1 MVQSIFGKFFGIIM
15 MDIYNFVEFALQ
27 YLALFHSWHYT
38 FFQLLYPTVYFCQ
51 LLLLS
56 ALQPPLEV
64 IFSSPILRSAF
75 DDSVRFFEAWLSD
88 ASEKMSVA
96 LIKFLLEGAV
106 PKFFLLLLQLLY
118 FLDGVG
124 GFEEYGPAVLVR
136 AERGLLVALLRHLL
150 M

>member
-1 MVQSIFGKFFGIIM
+1 MVHSIFGMFFGIIM

-27 YLALFHSWHYT
+27 YLAFSHPWHYT

-64 IFSSPILRSAF
+64 IFSCPVLSSAF
-75 DDSVRFFEAWLSD
+75 DGPVGFFEAQLPD
-88 ASEKMSVA
+88 ASEEAGVA
-96 LIKFLLEGAV
+96 LIKILLECTV

-124 GFEEYGPAVLVR
+124 GFEEYGPAMLVP